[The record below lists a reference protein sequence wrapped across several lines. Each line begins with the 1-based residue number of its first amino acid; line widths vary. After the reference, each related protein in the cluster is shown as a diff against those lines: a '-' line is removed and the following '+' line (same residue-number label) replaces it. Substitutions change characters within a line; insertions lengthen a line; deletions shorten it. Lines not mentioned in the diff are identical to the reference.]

1 VVDSSALGRSSIGQ
15 VARIACCFIALSAC
29 GATVD
34 PLGTAPNGASD
45 PPPMFDSDTLKP
57 LAGPATYPNAFT
69 DLLGIPEAEITT
81 RLDAEFERLF
91 HGDPA
96 GEAIYFTVGED
107 QAYIQ
112 DIFHGDTRS
121 EGIALGMLI
130 ALQLGRRDEADRLW
144 RFAASSLRHDSGPQ
158 RGYFRST
165 CSDGPCADP
174 YGQQMLALALLL
186 AHGRWSSRDGDI
198 DYGAEALAVLNVMR
212 QKELE
217 NGGVIDD
224 VTNMFDAP
232 TGLVV
237 DEPNVARASRTR
249 PSNVMPA
256 AYELWAQATADAS
269 WQDSAGRGRQLLE
282 AAAHSVTGLLPL
294 RAQLD
299 GTAVAGSDVFEPEGY
314 RALLNMALDH
324 VWLHPSDWY
333 STESDRLLGFFASQ
347 GLELYGSSYPLDG
360 SSCLMCN
367 HSTALVAMNG
377 VSALA
382 STRPDRADFVE
393 AVWNSEPVDGQF
405 RYYDGLLRL
414 LSLLVL
420 SGQFRV
426 Y

>member
-1 VVDSSALGRSSIGQ
+1 VIDSSALGRSRIGQ
-15 VARIACCFIALSAC
+15 IARIACCSVTLSAC

-34 PLGTAPNGASD
+34 PLGGTPSGAGD
-45 PPPMFDSDTLKP
+45 PPRMFDSDTLKP
-57 LAGPATYPNAFT
+57 VAGPASYPNAFT
-69 DLLGIPEAEITT
+69 DLLGIPEAEIAG
-81 RLDAEFERLF
+81 RLDAEFEHLF

-96 GEAIYFTVGED
+96 SEAIYFSVGED

-130 ALQLGRRDEADRLW
+130 ALQLDRRDEVDRLW
-144 RFAASSLRHDSGPQ
+144 RFAASTLRHTSGAA

-165 CSDGPCADP
+165 CSNGPCADP

-186 AHGRWSSRDGDI
+186 AHGRWGSREGDI
-198 DYGAEALAVLNVMR
+198 DYGAEVLALLHVMR

-217 NGGVIDD
+217 NGGVVDD
-224 VTNMFDAP
+224 VTDMFDAE

-237 DEPNVARASRTR
+237 DEPNVAGASQTR

-256 AYELWAQATADAS
+256 AYELWAQATGDAS
-269 WQDSAGRGRQLLE
+269 WRDSAGRARQLLE
-282 AAAHSVTGLLPL
+282 ATAHSVTGLVPQ
-294 RAQLD
+294 RAEFD
-299 GTAVAGSDVFEPEGY
+299 GTAVAGSDLFEPEGY
-314 RALLNMALDH
+314 RALFNMALDH
-324 VWLHPSDWY
+324 VWLDASGWY

-347 GLELYGSSYPLDG
+347 GLELYGASYPLDG
-360 SSCLMCN
+360 SICLVCS

-382 STRPDRADFVE
+382 STRPDRVDFVE
-393 AVWNSEPVDGQF
+393 AVWNSEPIAGQF

>member
-1 VVDSSALGRSSIGQ
+1 MVDSSVLGRSSIGQ
-15 VARIACCFIALSAC
+15 IARIACCSVALSAC

-34 PLGTAPNGASD
+34 PLGGTPSSSDDPAPV
-45 PPPMFDSDTLKP
+45 FDSDTLKP
-57 LAGPATYPNAFT
+57 VAGPATYPNAFA
-69 DLLGIPEAEITT
+69 DLLGIPDAEIMAK
-81 RLDAEFERLF
+81 LDAEFARLF

-96 GEAIYFTVGED
+96 TQSIYFTVGEN

-130 ALQLGRRDEADRLW
+130 ALQLGQRDEVDRLW
-144 RFAASSLRHDSGPQ
+144 RFAASALRYASGPE

-186 AHGRWSSRDGDI
+186 AHGRWGSRDGDI
-198 DYGAEALAVLNVMR
+198 DYGAEALAVLHVMR

-217 NGGVIDD
+217 NGGVVED
-224 VTNMFDAP
+224 VTNMFDAE

-237 DEPNVARASRTR
+237 DEPSVARASRTR

-256 AYELWAQATADAS
+256 AYELWARATGDAS
-269 WQDSAGRGRQLLE
+269 WQEIAGQGRQLLE
-282 AAAHSVTGLLPL
+282 ATAHSVTGLVPL
-294 RAQLD
+294 RADFD
-299 GTAVAGSDVFEPEGY
+299 GAAVAGSDLFEPEGY
-314 RALLNMALDH
+314 RTLLNMAVDH
-324 VWLHPSDWY
+324 VWFDPSGWY
-333 STESDRLLGFFASQ
+333 ADESDRLLGFFASQ
-347 GLELYGSSYPLDG
+347 GLALYGSSYPLDG
-360 SSCLMCN
+360 SRCLACN
-367 HSTALVAMNG
+367 HSIALVAMNG